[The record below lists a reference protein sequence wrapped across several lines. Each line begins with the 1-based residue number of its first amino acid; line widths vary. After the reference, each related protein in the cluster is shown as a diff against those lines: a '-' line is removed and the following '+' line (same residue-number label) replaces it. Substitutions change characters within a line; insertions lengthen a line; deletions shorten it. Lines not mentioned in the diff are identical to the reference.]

1 MSHSRSGSLVVEDR
15 VVGIGGAVVVAA
27 SVVIVLVVVASLG
40 VVAMGPGGS
49 FKQFYETI
57 SL

>member
-1 MSHSRSGSLVVEDR
+1 MSHSGSGSLVVEDR
-15 VVGIGGAVVVAA
+15 VGIGGAVVVAA
-27 SVVIVLVVVASLG
+27 SVVVVLVVVASLG